1 DKVQLMASEKKLR
14 TEVEDL
20 RQQIKKIQDSKRDD
34 KRKMA
39 EDEAL
44 KKIKQLEEQ
53 KYELQKQVA
62 NQKPADGNWGNH
74 NVLHQMRPFV
84 GSHEE
89 EALLNEMEVTGQAFE
104 DMQEQNSRLIQQLR
118 EKDDANFK
126 LMSERIKSNQL
137 HKLAREEKDVLKEQ
151 VQTLTTQVEAANI
164 VVRKLEEKERI
175 LQNTLATVEKELAL
189 RQQAMEMHKRKAI
202 ESAQSAADLKLH
214 LEKYHSQMKE
224 AQQVVAEKTSALE
237 AEAYKTKRL
246 QEEIAQLKRKTERMK
261 KMEISGTTL
270 DEVMMEEIR
279 EYKETLTCPSCKV
292 KRKDAVLS

>member
-1 DKVQLMASEKKLR
+1 DKVQLMAAEKKLR

-20 RQQIKKIQDSKRDD
+20 RIQIKKIQDNKRDD

-62 NQKPADGNWGNH
+62 NQKPTDGNWGNH

-151 VQTLTTQVEAANI
+151 VQTLTTQVDAANI

-175 LQNTLATVEKELAL
+175 LQNTLATVEKELTL

-224 AQQVVAEKTSALE
+224 AQQVVAEKTSSLE

-246 QEEIAQLKRKTERMK
+246 QEEIAQLKRKAERMK